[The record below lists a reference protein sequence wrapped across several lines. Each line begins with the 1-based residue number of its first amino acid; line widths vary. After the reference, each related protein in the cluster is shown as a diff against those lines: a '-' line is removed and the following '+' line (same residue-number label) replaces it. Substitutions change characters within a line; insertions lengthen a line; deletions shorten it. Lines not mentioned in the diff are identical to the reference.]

1 MNIRAN
7 ISQIA
12 HSRNFRHGMLYT
24 VFSFVNSGIGFIL
37 LLILARYLTPA
48 DYGSLNL
55 FTTFVTLLNI
65 VIALCTTAYITVSF
79 FQKPKE
85 TLRQIILIAFGTTTG
100 MLVLISM
107 VMLLFPAFVERSVG
121 VPIEYLWLGVMIC
134 YFGVFNSV
142 NLDIW
147 RLEEKPV
154 TYGIYG
160 VSFAVCNFILSFWLI
175 VGMKY
180 GWQGRVYAWFLL
192 GILYFTISI
201 IFLIKRRYLV
211 LSRPSWDLVKET
223 LIYALPLLPHTTSFW
238 LKQGLDRYIINYF
251 HDQAAVG
258 YFSFA
263 MNLAAIITMIGTAF
277 NATNS
282 VYIYKKLA
290 EGYERARG
298 VLRKQTKIMTA
309 VFFTV
314 SIGVGLFAF
323 GLIHFFI
330 PRYEGSIQ
338 YILPLCLGAF
348 FQCIYL
354 LWVNYLFY
362 YKKTRQLMHITLST
376 ALLQVLL
383 SLWLTPYS
391 PLYTAYISMTITLLT
406 MILVHHQSKN
416 ALHLNK

>member
-154 TYGIYG
+154 YNHYANAGIY
-160 VSFAVCNFILSFWLI
+160 LI
-175 VGMKY
+175 
-180 GWQGRVYAWFLL
+180 
-192 GILYFTISI
+192 
-201 IFLIKRRYLV
+201 RR
-211 LSRPSWDLVKET
+211 E
-223 LIYALPLLPHTTSFW
+223 AL
-238 LKQGLDRYIINYF
+238 RYIPK
-251 HDQAAVG
+251 DKV
-258 YFSFA
+258 
-263 MNLAAIITMIGTAF
+263 F
-277 NATNS
+277 NATDL
-282 VYIYKKLA
+282 IDTLA
-290 EGYERARG
+290 ADGQKVIRYPLTGLWIDIGTPEEYRHAQELIKH
-298 VLRKQTKIMTA
+298 LR
-309 VFFTV
+309 
-314 SIGVGLFAF
+314 
-323 GLIHFFI
+323 
-330 PRYEGSIQ
+330 
-338 YILPLCLGAF
+338 
-348 FQCIYL
+348 
-354 LWVNYLFY
+354 
-362 YKKTRQLMHITLST
+362 
-376 ALLQVLL
+376 
-383 SLWLTPYS
+383 
-391 PLYTAYISMTITLLT
+391 
-406 MILVHHQSKN
+406 
-416 ALHLNK
+416 